1 MRGEFVHKS
10 VETSLTELDDVKG
23 YVEGYANTY
32 NVKDSHGDISSPQ
45 SFLKTVQERAKIIK
59 VYLNHDDNL
68 LIGVPTFM
76 DATDPVGL
84 KTGTQFNMKTALG
97 RDAFYDVK
105 FLVDNGFEAGMSI
118 GAWVM
123 KRNSKNRAIVEEY
136 RLKEYSF
143 LTKEQSNRTSLVTS
157 LKSIKEPNEL
167 MDLLTKMY
175 NLPYSDERLIQLEK
189 ILKSLDEEPSGE
201 GVASPI
207 NETTSTVEPTV
218 SSKSIFELLALK
230 KWQN

>member
-1 MRGEFVHKS
+1 
-10 VETSLTELDDVKG
+10 
-23 YVEGYANTY
+23 
-32 NVKDSHGDISSPQ
+32 
-45 SFLKTVQERAKIIK
+45 
-59 VYLNHDDNL
+59 
-68 LIGVPTFM
+68 
-76 DATDPVGL
+76 PVGL

-97 RDAFYDVK
+97 RDAFFDVK

-157 LKSIKEPNEL
+157 LKSAKEPNEL

-175 NLPYSDERLIQLEK
+175 NLPYSDDRLIQLEK

-201 GVASPI
+201 ELIIPTD
-207 NETTSTVEPTV
+207 ETTSTVEPT
-218 SSKSIFELLALK
+218 
-230 KWQN
+230 

>member
-10 VETSLTELDDVKG
+10 VETNLTELDDIKG

-59 VYLNHDDNL
+59 VYLNHDDNQ
-68 LIGVPTFM
+68 LIGVPSFM
-76 DATDPVGL
+76 DATDPIGL

-123 KRNSKNRAIVEEY
+123 KRNGKNKAIVEEY

-157 LKSIKEPNEL
+157 LKSVKDPNEL

-175 NLPYSDERLIQLEK
+175 NLPYSDARLIQLEQ
-189 ILKSLDEEPSGE
+189 ILKSLDEKPSGE
-201 GVASPI
+201 GVANPTD
-207 NETTSTVEPTV
+207 ETTSTIEPTV
-218 SSKSIFELLALK
+218 SNKSIFEILAQR

>member
-1 MRGEFVHKS
+1 MRGEYVQKS

-32 NVKDSHGDISSPQ
+32 NVKDSQGDISSPQ

-59 VYLNHDDNL
+59 VYLNHNDNL

-97 RDAFYDVK
+97 RDAFFDVK

-118 GAWVM
+118 GGWVM

-143 LTKEQSNRTSLVTS
+143 LTKEQSNRTSIVTS
-157 LKSIKEPNEL
+157 LKSAKEPNEL

-175 NLPYSDERLIQLEK
+175 NLPYSDARLIQLEK

-207 NETTSTVEPTV
+207 DETTSTVEPTV

>member
-1 MRGEFVHKS
+1 MGEFVRKS
-10 VETSLTELDDVKG
+10 VETNLTDLDEIKG

-59 VYLNHDDNL
+59 VYLNHNDNQL
-68 LIGVPTFM
+68 VGVPTFL
-76 DATDPVGL
+76 DAGDPVGL

-105 FLVDNGFEAGMSI
+105 FLVDNGYEAGMSI

-123 KRNSKNRAIVEEY
+123 KRNGKNNAIVEEY

-143 LTKEQSNRTSLVTS
+143 LTKEQSNRTSLVTA
-157 LKSIKEPNEL
+157 LKSAESPGDIMQL
-167 MDLLTKMY
+167 ITKLY
-175 NLPYSDERLIQLEK
+175 NLPYSDERLKQLDN
-189 ILKSLDEEPSGE
+189 ILKSLDEKPSGE
-201 GVASPI
+201 ELIIPTD
-207 NETTSTVEPTV
+207 ETTLKDKPTV
-218 SSKSIFELLALK
+218 NKSIFQVLTLK
-230 KWQN
+230 

>member
-1 MRGEFVHKS
+1 MRSEFVHKS
-10 VETSLTELDDVKG
+10 VETNLTELDDIKG

-45 SFLKTVQERAKIIK
+45 SFLKTVQERAKIVK
-59 VYLNHDDNL
+59 VYLNHDDNQL
-68 LIGVPTFM
+68 VGVPSLM
-76 DATDPVGL
+76 DASDPIGL

-97 RDAFYDVK
+97 RDAFFDVK

-123 KRNSKNRAIVEEY
+123 KRNGKNKSVVEEY

-157 LKSIKEPNEL
+157 LKSVKEPNEL
-167 MDLLTKMY
+167 MGLLTNMY
-175 NLPYSDERLIQLEK
+175 NLPYSDAKLIQLEQ
-189 ILKSLDEEPSGE
+189 ILKSLDEKPSGE
-201 GVASPI
+201 GVAIPI
-207 NETTSTVEPTV
+207 DETTSTIEPTV
-218 SSKSIFELLALK
+218 SNKSIFEILAQRK
-230 KWQN
+230 CQN

>member
-1 MRGEFVHKS
+1 MSEFVRKS
-10 VETSLTELDDVKG
+10 VETNLTELDDIKG

-59 VYLNHDDNL
+59 VYLNHDDNIL
-68 LIGVPTFM
+68 VGVPSFM

-84 KTGTQFNMKTALG
+84 RTGTQFNMKTSIG
-97 RDAFYDVK
+97 RDAFFDVK

-123 KRNSKNRAIVEEY
+123 KRNGKNKAIVEEY

-143 LTKEQSNRTSLVTS
+143 LTKEQSNRTSLVTA
-157 LKSIKEPNEL
+157 LKSAESPSEIMSL
-167 MDLLTKMY
+167 VTKLY
-175 NLPYSDERLIQLEK
+175 NLPYSDERLKQLESV
-189 ILKSLDEEPSGE
+189 LKSLETKPNGEDLANPTDGTTLQNDE
-201 GVASPI
+201 PI
-207 NETTSTVEPTV
+207 AT
-218 SSKSIFELLALK
+218 KSFFEILTLK
-230 KWQN
+230 Q

>member
-1 MRGEFVHKS
+1 MSEFVRKS
-10 VETSLTELDDVKG
+10 VETNLTELDDVKG

-59 VYLNHDDNL
+59 VYLNHDDNIL
-68 LIGVPTFM
+68 VGVPSFM

-84 KTGTQFNMKTALG
+84 RTGTQFNMKTSIG
-97 RDAFYDVK
+97 RDAFFDVK

-123 KRNSKNRAIVEEY
+123 KRNGKNKAIVEEY

-143 LTKEQSNRTSLVTS
+143 LTKEQSNRTSLVTA
-157 LKSIKEPNEL
+157 LKSAESPSEIMSL
-167 MDLLTKMY
+167 VTKLY
-175 NLPYSDERLIQLEK
+175 NLPYSDERLKQLESV
-189 ILKSLDEEPSGE
+189 LKSLETKPNGE
-201 GVASPI
+201 GLANPTDGTTLQNDEPI
-207 NETTSTVEPTV
+207 AT
-218 SSKSIFELLALK
+218 KSFFEILTLK
-230 KWQN
+230 Q